1 MDVIVVGGF
10 LGSGKTTTVINM
22 GKYLADKGKKIAI
35 IVNEIGEIGIDG
47 DIIKKFG
54 FDTKEITS
62 GCICCTLKMGLR
74 TTVDTLMKEYKPDIL
89 MIEPTGIAFP
99 NSIKNEFKLMNLGE
113 EVKVAP
119 LVTLIDGSRFKHLMK
134 EIKDFAMRQII
145 DAEILGINK
154 VDLIDS
160 LQIPILE
167 VSVRQLNPTA
177 KVVILSGKD
186 TGERFES
193 FIQLVLP
200 GVKDIPNKTKKAEEE
215 TESTQPDFENSND
228 ACGIDSS
235 EENSS
240 NVPYNHGDSFKH
252 AIGSYSAEYSLKDG
266 RHLSKETARTITT
279 EIMNKIKE
287 KTLKLNPEFLGHIK
301 LFLDNG
307 SETVKQSITIY
318 NEEPQ
323 EDIFKSNDGATPTF
337 KVLSAVSKV
346 EKEVLKNAVNSSV
359 QETFEKMGIEIQQV
373 KHSHDHEHHH
383 GHDHPHGHDE
393 KDGNHRQEHNHHHGH
408 DEEEYHEEDDDHDE
422 HEHHGHDHH
431 HKHDHIREHGNGEQ
445 EHEHD
450 VVHDCCCHEC
460 DHHKHYVHEN
470 YEHQRPHEVK

>member
-22 GKYLADKGKKIAI
+22 GKYLAEKGKKVAI

-74 TTVDTLMKEYKPDIL
+74 VTVDTLMKEYKPDIL

-134 EIKDFAMRQII
+134 EVKDFAMRQII

-154 VDLIDS
+154 VDLIDT

-167 VSVRQLNPTA
+167 VSVQQLNPTA
-177 KVVILSGKD
+177 KVVLLSGKD

-193 FIQLVLP
+193 FMQLVIP
-200 GVKDIPNKTKKAEEE
+200 GIKDIHKKTREIEKES
-215 TESTQPDFENSND
+215 ESTRQDFENSID
-228 ACGIDSS
+228 ASGVDSS
-235 EENSS
+235 EDNSS
-240 NVPYNHGDSFKH
+240 KVPYNHGDSFKH
-252 AIGSYSAEYSLKDG
+252 AVGSYSVEYSLKDG
-266 RHLSKETARTITT
+266 KAVSKETARTITT

-318 NEEPQ
+318 YEEPQ

-359 QETFEKMGIEIQQV
+359 QEVFESMEIEVHQV
-373 KHSHDHEHHH
+373 KHSHDHDHHH
-383 GHDHPHGHDE
+383 GHDHDEEDENHGHD
-393 KDGNHRQEHNHHHGH
+393 HHDH
-408 DEEEYHEEDDDHDE
+408 DKEEEEEEDEHDH
-422 HEHHGHDHH
+422 HH
-431 HKHDHIREHGNGEQ
+431 HKHDHRKGHSHGEH

-450 VVHDCCCHEC
+450 EGHDNITIRHEC
-460 DHHKHYVHEN
+460 DHHEHHVHEK
-470 YEHQRPHEVK
+470 YENQRPHKVK

>member
-22 GKYLADKGKKIAI
+22 GKYLAEKRKKVAI

-74 TTVDTLMKEYKPDIL
+74 VTVDTLMKEYKPDIL

-134 EIKDFAMRQII
+134 EVKDFAMRQII

-167 VSVRQLNPTA
+167 VSVQQLNPTA
-177 KVVILSGKD
+177 KVVLLSGKD

-193 FIQLVLP
+193 FMQLVLP
-200 GVKDIPNKTKKAEEE
+200 GIKDIPKKEIEKKP
-215 TESTQPDFENSND
+215 ESTRQDFENSID
-228 ACGIDSS
+228 ASGVDGS

-240 NVPYNHGDSFKH
+240 KVPYNHGDSFKH
-252 AIGSYSAEYSLKDG
+252 AVGSYSVEYSLKDG
-266 RHLSKETARTITT
+266 RALSKETARTITT

-318 NEEPQ
+318 YEEPQ

-337 KVLSAVSKV
+337 KILSAVSKV

-359 QETFEKMGIEIQQV
+359 QEVFESMEIEVHQV
-373 KHSHDHEHHH
+373 KHSHDHNHDH
-383 GHDHPHGHDE
+383 GHDHDKEDDDHEHD
-393 KDGNHRQEHNHHHGH
+393 HHDH
-408 DEEEYHEEDDDHDE
+408 DEEDDDEHDR
-422 HEHHGHDHH
+422 HH
-431 HKHDHIREHGNGEQ
+431 HKHDQRKEHSHGEH

-450 VVHDCCCHEC
+450 EGHDNITIRHEC
-460 DHHKHYVHEN
+460 DHHEHHAHEK
-470 YEHQRPHEVK
+470 YESRRPHKVK